1 MLSVPLHQHYHK
13 WKNEQKDIDLAQT
26 CGIIIEMLWTEISR
40 KEKFQKT
47 NDKRHY
53 KDVIIKQSANTENQ
67 TQMSKFCVMY
77 LHY

>member
-1 MLSVPLHQHYHK
+1 M
-13 WKNEQKDIDLAQT
+13 
-26 CGIIIEMLWTEISR
+26 EMLWTEISR